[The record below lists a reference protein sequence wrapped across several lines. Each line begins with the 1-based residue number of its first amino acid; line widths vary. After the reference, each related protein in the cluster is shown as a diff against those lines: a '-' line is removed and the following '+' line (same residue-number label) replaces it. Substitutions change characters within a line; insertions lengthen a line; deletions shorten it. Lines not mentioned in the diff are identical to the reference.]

1 MVKSAPPARR
11 VERPTVQRWAAF
23 SSDPAGGNPAG
34 VVLDANGMTEDEMLH
49 VAAEV
54 GFSETAF
61 VSRGDEDDLS
71 IRYFS
76 PLAEVPFCGHATVA
90 TAAALAEVHGAGGYS
105 FATPVGQ
112 VEIAVADADG
122 GHIVRFTSVEP
133 FVEGLP
139 ADTRTRILA
148 VLHLEP
154 ADLDPAYAPALAYA
168 GNRHPLLVVRSRAAL
183 DRMTFDP
190 AAARALMDA
199 EGWPATIIVAWPETL
214 DRWHVR
220 NVFPVG
226 RISEDPATGAG
237 AAALGGYL
245 RETRAATPP
254 QRIRIDQGSHVGRP
268 SVLTVDIAATG
279 GIMVSGSA
287 VRLPDPAITA

>member
-1 MVKSAPPARR
+1 MAAARPLAPR
-11 VERPTVQRWAAF
+11 VQRWAAF

-34 VVLDANGMTEDEMLH
+34 VVLDADGMSDDEMLR

-54 GFSETAF
+54 GYSETAF
-61 VSRGDEDDLS
+61 VTRDDQGALS

-90 TAAALAEVHGAGGYS
+90 TAAALAELRGAGAYS
-105 FATPVGQ
+105 FTAPVGRI
-112 VEIAVADADG
+112 EITVNDDDADRV
-122 GHIVRFTSVEP
+122 VRFTSVVP
-133 FVEGLP
+133 FVEDLP
-139 ADTRTRILA
+139 ADTRTRILE
-148 VLHLEP
+148 VLHLED
-154 ADLDPAYAPALAYA
+154 ADLDPAHAAALPFA
-168 GNRHPLLVVRSRAAL
+168 GNRHPLLVVRSSATL

-199 EGWPATIIVAWPETL
+199 EGWPATIIVAWPETA

-226 RISEDPATGAG
+226 EISEDPATGAG

-245 RETRAATPP
+245 RETRAVTPP
-254 QRIRIDQGSHVGRP
+254 QRIRIFQGTHVGRP
-268 SVLTVDIAATG
+268 SELTVDIPAAG
-279 GIMVSGSA
+279 GIVVSGSA
-287 VRLPDPAITA
+287 VRLPDPAVRD